1 MTIVAIFL
9 SLLAAGAGWY
19 LAGQNLASK
28 PWLEQGVIGDLSD
41 PEARKAPAAR
51 MGVILFLAVVGS
63 LFALLAS
70 AYVMR
75 AAGADWQTAPMP
87 RVLWI
92 NTGVLILSSLGLQA
106 SVHAARRGDPRR
118 ARKFLLAGAAL
129 ALAFLAGQL
138 VAWRQFAAAGYFL
151 STNPAN
157 SFFYLL
163 TGLHGAHLAGGL
175 AALGFTVAK
184 ARGDLAEKPARTG
197 VELCALYWHF
207 LLGVWLILFAL
218 LTGWVGE
225 IVVICRGLVR

>member
-1 MTIVAIFL
+1 MIIIAIFL
-9 SLLAAGAGWY
+9 SLLAAGAAWY

-41 PEARKAPAAR
+41 PDARKAPAAR
-51 MGVILFLAVVGS
+51 MGVIVFLAVAGS

-75 AAGADWQTAPMP
+75 AAGADWLQAPMP

-92 NTGVLILSSLGLQA
+92 NTAVLILSSLALQA
-106 SVHAARRGDPRR
+106 CVHATRRGDTMR
-118 ARKFLLAGAAL
+118 ARHFLLAAVVL

-175 AALGFTVAK
+175 AALGVTFAK
-184 ARGDLAEKPARTG
+184 AAQTG

-207 LLGVWLILFAL
+207 LLAVWLILFAL
-218 LTGWVGE
+218 LSGWAGD
-225 IVVICRGLVR
+225 IVVICRGLAG